1 MPFVFD
7 MLSEYILHFKGERSV
22 NLITNNRSKVRTTFG
37 AAITS
42 EGEFLPPLVVSI
54 YKQIDR
60 KKKSIGK
67 PRKQSRDYPRKYQN
81 LRNQTKP
88 YILRF
93 TPSGFNNESL
103 MMDWVENSLIPY
115 AKGKS
120 DEGALVVFVLDS
132 ASFHKSE
139 KIEKI
144 LKKAAIQVLL
154 IPGGFTDFL
163 QPLDVSVNKP
173 LKDKVRALYMS
184 YLEEKFGK
192 EDSFTKGGYLKAPD
206 LETYLRWILD
216 GCSLLNP
223 QIIKNSFAICGLT
236 WGMHEHVHLNQKLQ
250 SSFGDLVEKVS
261 ILSNMV
267 KLLFLGAVR
276 LRKPY

>member
-1 MPFVFD
+1 
-7 MLSEYILHFKGERSV
+7 
-22 NLITNNRSKVRTTFG
+22 
-37 AAITS
+37 
-42 EGEFLPPLVVSI
+42 
-54 YKQIDR
+54 
-60 KKKSIGK
+60 
-67 PRKQSRDYPRKYQN
+67 
-81 LRNQTKP
+81 
-88 YILRF
+88 
-93 TPSGFNNESL
+93 